1 MSEVVTA
8 RGQGIHSTWHIPQ
21 PCWKN
26 SMVQIVLNVFLEL
39 CGKKKKYLKPI
50 YAWEKVKSHSAS
62 LGIKGSEGVHENLSR
77 LVSSPSLA
85 GCRPC
90 ILWSATQQVV

>member
-39 CGKKKKYLKPI
+39 CGEKKKVLEAHI
-50 YAWEKVKSHSAS
+50 H
-62 LGIKGSEGVHENLSR
+62 LGECEEPQCLS
-77 LVSSPSLA
+77 
-85 GCRPC
+85 GY
-90 ILWSATQQVV
+90 